1 MRFSCTMV
9 TMKLPSATLY
19 SLLDIA
25 TNHRLGISKQSSNDV
40 NIGTKTFKLSM
51 ELICQIHFCLWLQ
64 TILKLGF
71 LVEDTKKKKPLHKK
85 LFELTSK
92 YGVPINQW
100 AWLYQA
106 LLEVSMNKIA
116 LWINACADDW
126 IVERTIIVSNSTD
139 CFMCYFLQFLLSLGF
154 HVHTSGYSVVLLQQH
169 EHEQWKT
176 KRMERMNIL

>member
-1 MRFSCTMV
+1 MMLILVRKRLKCHGVDLSDTF
-9 TMKLPSATLY
+9 
-19 SLLDIA
+19 LLMAPNDIKI
-25 TNHRLGISKQSSNDV
+25 R
-40 NIGTKTFKLSM
+40 
-51 ELICQIHFCLWLQ
+51 
-64 TILKLGF
+64 F
-71 LVEDTKKKKPLHKK
+71 LVWRHKKKEPLHKK

-116 LWINACADDW
+116 LWINICADDW
-126 IVERTIIVSNSTD
+126 TVGKTIIVSNSTD